1 MAEKS
6 WKCSFAD
13 YFYLEDVKRCQFF
26 ELLWFNNDANRHSF
40 VVHSL
45 VTDYTSDK
53 KKKTWLGLQEN
64 GDWLQSTQLYRRRL
78 NTEKSP
84 ASLSVN
90 FAGELA
96 SSNPQVCVCVCG
108 CAELWVFPSQLR
120 GLLDEGLGQNIAS
133 FICSLCIKKTFKTGH
148 TFEITNI

>member
-1 MAEKS
+1 MAEKTR
-6 WKCSFAD
+6 KCSFAD
-13 YFYLEDVKRCQFF
+13 YFYLEDVKRCRFF
-26 ELLWFNNDANRHSF
+26 ELLWFSNDANRHSF
-40 VVHSL
+40 VVHSF
-45 VTDYTSDK
+45 VTDYTSDKK

-64 GDWLQSTQLYRRRL
+64 GDWLQSTQLHRRRL

-96 SSNPQVCVCVCG
+96 SSNPQVCVCVWLCWALG
-108 CAELWVFPSQLR
+108 FPLAAERFAGWGFGSKYCIIYLQLVH
-120 GLLDEGLGQNIAS
+120 
-133 FICSLCIKKTFKTGH
+133 KKTFKTGH

>member
-13 YFYLEDVKRCQFF
+13 YFYLEDVKRCRFF
-26 ELLWFNNDANRHSF
+26 ELLWFSNDANRHSF
-40 VVHSL
+40 VVHSF

-64 GDWLQSTQLYRRRL
+64 GDWLQSTQLHRRRKVTSITIGKFCRRTGQL
-78 NTEKSP
+78 KPSG
-84 ASLSVN
+84 VR
-90 FAGELA
+90 
-96 SSNPQVCVCVCG
+96 VCVCG

-133 FICSLCIKKTFKTGH
+133 FICSLCIKKRLRQD
-148 TFEITNI
+148 ILLR